1 MYAPA
6 NGKQPF
12 EDGITCHM
20 ATAHPL
26 NDVRNNRAY
35 NVGVRWGKQPVYVI
49 YSTPLD
55 AAAAVQQLQAPPAA
69 DPPPITRTLVCEV
82 PTQRPCYMH
91 SFAMSSSYIILTES
105 PIHIDLLRM
114 LAAPFTGASL
124 PPPLSPPLSPSP
136 SPPQPPAPSLN

>member
-1 MYAPA
+1 MYPHA

-12 EDGITCHM
+12 EDSVTCHM

-26 NDVRNNRAY
+26 NDSRSNLAY
-35 NVGVRWGKQPVYVI
+35 NVGVRWGRQPVYVV

-55 AAAAVQQLQAPPAA
+55 AAAAVDQLQTPAAA
-69 DPPPITRTLVCEV
+69 DPPPVTRTLVCEV

-105 PIHIDLLRM
+105 PVHIDVLRM
-114 LAAPFTGASL
+114 FAAPFTGSPAACMRAIFSASASISL
-124 PPPLSPPLSPSP
+124 LS
-136 SPPQPPAPSLN
+136 